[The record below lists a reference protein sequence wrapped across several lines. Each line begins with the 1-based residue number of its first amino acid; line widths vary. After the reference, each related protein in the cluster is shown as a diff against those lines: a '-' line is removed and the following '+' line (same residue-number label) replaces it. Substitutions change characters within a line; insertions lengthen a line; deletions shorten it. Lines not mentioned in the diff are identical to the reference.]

1 MGREKLHDPFVLSDI
16 VIRRDVEVD
25 PSLGR
30 DLRPVARGKDP
41 VRAFVDLTVIM
52 ERRVKRGA
60 KANATPDHARR
71 VMVGIIPY
79 RRHAMP
85 QSCLRWAL
93 IYNSAFAYKVG
104 LPSCSSGFRR
114 I

>member
-1 MGREKLHDPFVLSDI
+1 MGREKLHDPFVLSD
-16 VIRRDVEVD
+16 VVVRRDVEMI
-25 PSLGR
+25 PSLGK
-30 DLRPVARGKDP
+30 DLRSMARGKGP
-41 VRAFVDLTVIM
+41 VRAFADLTVIM

-71 VMVGIIPY
+71 VMVGVIPY
-79 RRHAMP
+79 RRHAVS

-93 IYNSAFAYKVG
+93 IYNSVSAYKVG
-104 LPSCSSGFRR
+104 PPSYP